1 MLISYKTLFYSRVHY
16 LTFFYYCAVMEQSTL
31 SHENDVVSE
40 PPSDID
46 AGTESVVEPVTLPSL
61 PPPHPSTRAEP
72 EEQGET
78 SRGPLW
84 LTDAE
89 KRLQNT
95 KIPNTELDAI
105 LYHLKAIEQI
115 VLDSKQSKKDVPV
128 AKRPVQRLEQKARSR
143 SNRR

>member
-1 MLISYKTLFYSRVHY
+1 
-16 LTFFYYCAVMEQSTL
+16 MEQSTL

>member
-1 MLISYKTLFYSRVHY
+1 
-16 LTFFYYCAVMEQSTL
+16 MEQSTL
-31 SHENDVVSE
+31 SHENEDVVSE
-40 PPSDID
+40 TPSDID

-61 PPPHPSTRAEP
+61 PPPPPSTRAEP

-78 SRGPLW
+78 SRSGPLW

-128 AKRPVQRLEQKARSR
+128 AKRPVQKLEQKARSR

>member
-1 MLISYKTLFYSRVHY
+1 
-16 LTFFYYCAVMEQSTL
+16 MEQSTL
-31 SHENDVVSE
+31 SHENEDVVSE
-40 PPSDID
+40 TPSDID

-61 PPPHPSTRAEP
+61 PPPPPSTRAEP

-78 SRGPLW
+78 SRSGPLW

-128 AKRPVQRLEQKARSR
+128 AK
-143 SNRR
+143 